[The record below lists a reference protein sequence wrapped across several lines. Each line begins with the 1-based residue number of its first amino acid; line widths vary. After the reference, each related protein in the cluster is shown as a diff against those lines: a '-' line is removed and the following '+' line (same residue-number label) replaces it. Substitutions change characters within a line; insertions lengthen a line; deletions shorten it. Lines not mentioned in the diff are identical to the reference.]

1 MLLVEY
7 HHGSCANYCLFSR
20 CFPHIVNL
28 SCKAV
33 LSAITSMEYA
43 ADNAPNYIPHGI
55 APHRSATFLD
65 SISRDPIAM
74 VRTLVRVVCNMFYIC
89 HVLLVQLLMV

>member
-1 MLLVEY
+1 
-7 HHGSCANYCLFSR
+7 
-20 CFPHIVNL
+20 VNL

-43 ADNAPNYIPHGI
+43 ADNAPNYVPHGI
-55 APHRSATFLD
+55 VPHRSATFLD

-74 VRTLVRVVCNMFYIC
+74 VQTLVHVVCSLFYIC
-89 HVLLVQLLMV
+89 LVLLVQLLMV

>member
-1 MLLVEY
+1 MLLVKY
-7 HHGSCANYCLFSR
+7 HHEFCANHCLLSR

-43 ADNAPNYIPHGI
+43 ADNAPNYVPHGI

-65 SISRDPIAM
+65 SISHDPIAM
-74 VRTLVRVVCNMFYIC
+74 VRTLVRVVCSMFYIC
-89 HVLLVQLLMV
+89 LVLLVQLLMV